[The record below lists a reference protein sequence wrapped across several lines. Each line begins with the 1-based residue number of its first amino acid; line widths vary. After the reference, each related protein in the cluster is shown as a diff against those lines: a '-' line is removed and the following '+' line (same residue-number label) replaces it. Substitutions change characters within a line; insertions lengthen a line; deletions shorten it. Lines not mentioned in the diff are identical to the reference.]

1 MLLKN
6 ISVADHLVNGARGV
20 IIRFDETNNLPV
32 VKFKN
37 KKEYVVKHEK
47 FVMKTAAGVFFF
59 FFY

>member
-47 FVMKTAAGVFFF
+47 FVMKTAAGDFIFFI
-59 FFY
+59 Y